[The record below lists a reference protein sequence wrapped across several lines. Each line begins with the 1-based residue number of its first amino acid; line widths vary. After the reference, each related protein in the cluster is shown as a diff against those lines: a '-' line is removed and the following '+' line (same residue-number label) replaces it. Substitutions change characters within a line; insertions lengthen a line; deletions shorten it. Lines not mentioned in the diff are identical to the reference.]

1 LRASRERRAADAWKA
16 PAVGLDDETL
26 LSEEEVRAPRS
37 EADLREG
44 SRQAMVGAEAQEAQL
59 EDRLDLAGFD
69 RALQESL
76 HLPCPATAR
85 VRSELGG
92 DGRRAEAMD
101 DLRLLEGVAQRART
115 DHGREVEER
124 ARERR
129 RRDPPVR
136 GALVRRHGLP
146 VHPDA
151 VAMRAPAVVA
161 TETSRGPVLGR
172 IPHSTAAAR

>member
-59 EDRLDLAGFD
+59 EGW
-69 RALQESL
+69 
-76 HLPCPATAR
+76 PR

-129 RRDPPVR
+129 RRDPAVR

-151 VAMRAPAVVA
+151 VAMRAPAVVG
-161 TETSRGPVLGR
+161 TESSRGPVLGR